1 MFGRLLPATHGA
13 VPGPGSKALLDRLAR
28 HECPAI
34 TARRARRAERLA
46 AEHDNPIVWSRALGA
61 NVEDADGNVFVDMT
75 AGFGVMSVGHANPRV
90 VAAGQAQMA
99 ALPHAMGD
107 AFPDASRVA
116 LLEMLAARTGLAAG
130 ILGCSGSDAV
140 EAALKT
146 ARLATGRD
154 GVVAFTGG
162 YHGLSHGALA
172 VTAYRS
178 DAFRAPFAGQLSP
191 HVRFAP
197 FGDEVGSLEG
207 VGAVV
212 VEVIQGRGGLR
223 VAPTGWLREV
233 QRAARAAGALLVVDE
248 IFTGFGRTGD
258 WFAHASEG
266 IEPDLL
272 CLGKSLGGGFPISAC
287 FGTRAAMDAWGAST
301 GEAIHTQTFLGN
313 PVGCSMALAT
323 LGEIERLLPDVAPLA
338 SLLQALL
345 AKHGFRVRGRG
356 LAIGVEL
363 DDALRASRA
372 LLQRGWI
379 ALPAGE
385 RGEVLSLTPPF
396 VLTVEQAEGFVSALA
411 AVA

>member
-1 MFGRLLPATHGA
+1 MLPAVRGT
-13 VPGPGSKALLDRLAR
+13 VPGAASKALLDRLAR

-34 TARRARRAERLA
+34 TARRERRAKHLA
-46 AEHDNPIVWSRALGA
+46 AEHDDPIVWKRAAGA
-61 NVEDADGNVFVDMT
+61 NVEDVDGNVFVDMT
-75 AGFGVMSVGHANPRV
+75 AGFGVMSVGYANPTV

-99 ALPHAMGD
+99 VLPHAMGD
-107 AFPDASRVA
+107 AFPDGSRTA
-116 LLEMLAARTGLAAG
+116 LLETLAARTGLAAG
-130 ILGCSGSDAV
+130 ILGCSGADAV

-172 VTAYRS
+172 VTGYRA

-197 FGDEVGSLEG
+197 FGGELGSLDG

-223 VAPTGWLREV
+223 GAPDGWLREV
-233 QRAARAAGALLVVDE
+233 ARAARAAGALLVVDE
-248 IFTGFGRTGD
+248 VFTGFGRTGE
-258 WFAHASEG
+258 WFAHTAEG
-266 IEPDLL
+266 LAPDLL
-272 CLGKSLGGGFPISAC
+272 CLGKALGGGFPISVC
-287 FGTRAAMDAWGAST
+287 FGTRDAMDAWGAST

-313 PVGCSMALAT
+313 PVGCAMALAT
-323 LGEIERLLPDVAPLA
+323 LGEIERLLPTVPEAG
-338 SLLQALL
+338 ALL
-345 AKHGFRVRGRG
+345 RSGVERLGLAVRGRG
-356 LAIGVEL
+356 LALGVEL
-363 DDALRASRA
+363 PDALRTSRA
-372 LLQRGWI
+372 LLQRGFI

-385 RGEVLSLTPPF
+385 HGEVLSLTPPF
-396 VLTVEQAEGFVSALA
+396 VLTSEQSDAFVTALA

>member
-1 MFGRLLPATHGA
+1 VFGRLLPAVHGPL
-13 VPGPGSKALLDRLAR
+13 PGPASRSLLDRLAL

-34 TARRARRAERLA
+34 TARRTRRAAHLG
-46 AEHDNPIVWSRALGA
+46 AEHDDPIVWRRSAGA
-61 NVEDADGNVFVDMT
+61 NVEDADGNVLVDMT
-75 AGFGVMSVGHANPRV
+75 AGFGVMSVGHANPAV
-90 VAAGQAQMA
+90 VAAGQERLAV
-99 ALPHAMGD
+99 LPHAMGD

-116 LLEMLAARTGLAAG
+116 LLEALAARTGLAAG
-130 ILGCSGSDAV
+130 ILGCSGSDAI

-162 YHGLSHGALA
+162 YHGLSHGALG

-197 FGDEVGSLEG
+197 FGGSLGPLDG
-207 VGAVV
+207 VGAIV

-223 VAPTGWLREV
+223 AAPSGWLREV
-233 QRAARAAGALLVVDE
+233 QRTARAAGALLIVDE

-258 WFAHASEG
+258 WFAYTAEG

-272 CLGKSLGGGFPISAC
+272 CVGKSLGGGFPISAC
-287 FGTRAAMDAWGAST
+287 FGTRAAMDAWGASS

-323 LGEIERLLPDVAPLA
+323 LGEVERLLPAVAPLS
-338 SLLQALL
+338 SLLRTAIEGLGL
-345 AKHGFRVRGRG
+345 RVRGRG
-356 LAIGVEL
+356 LALGIEL
-363 DDALRASRA
+363 GDALRTSRA

-396 VLTVEQAEGFVSALA
+396 VLTEEQAEGFVQALA

>member
-1 MFGRLLPATHGA
+1 MFGRLLPALKGA
-13 VPGPGSKALLDRLAR
+13 LPGPASRALALRLAR

-34 TARRARRAERLA
+34 TARRARRAEQLA
-46 AEHDNPIVWSRALGA
+46 AAHDDPIVWRRAAGA

-75 AGFGVMSVGHANPRV
+75 AGFGGMSVGYANPAV
-90 VAAGQAQMA
+90 VAAGRDRLET
-99 ALPHAMGD
+99 LPHAMGD
-107 AFPDASRVA
+107 AFPDASRVE
-116 LLEMLAARTGLAAG
+116 LLEALAARTGLAAG

-162 YHGLSHGALA
+162 YHGLAHGALG
-172 VTAYRS
+172 VTAYRA

-197 FGDEVGSLEG
+197 FAGEVGSLDG

-212 VEVIQGRGGLR
+212 VEVIQGRGGIR
-223 VAPTGWLREV
+223 VPPTGWLASV

-248 IFTGFGRTGD
+248 IFTGFGRTGE
-258 WFAHASEG
+258 WFAHTSEG

-287 FGTRAAMDAWGAST
+287 FGTRAAMDAWGEST

-313 PVGCSMALAT
+313 PVGCAMALAT
-323 LGEIERLLPDVAPLA
+323 LTEVERLLPTVHA
-338 SLLQALL
+338 SAARLRIGIER
-345 AKHGFRVRGRG
+345 HGLRVRGRG
-356 LAIGVEL
+356 LALGVEL
-363 DDALRASRA
+363 NDALRTSRA

-396 VLTVEQAEGFVSALA
+396 VLTEEQADGFVSALA